1 MLEEFF
7 QPKTIAVIGASREPH
22 KVGHQIFKNL
32 VQSGGFNH
40 LYKVYPVNPKT
51 SEILGSKT
59 YPSIKEIAEKID
71 LAVIVVPA
79 EFVGQTLI
87 ECGEIGDPAKAVGG
101 EHLKGT
107 KAVIIISAGFKEI
120 GGEGY
125 KREQQILEIARK
137 YGIRILGP
145 NCLGLLN
152 PHHYLNA
159 SFVSFLPERGEIAF
173 ISQSGA
179 LCSAVL
185 DWAKAEEIGF
195 SKFVS
200 LGNKADLNEIDF
212 LLALANDEQT
222 KVIIAYLEGIEK
234 GQEFIRVAKEV
245 TKKKPVIVL
254 KPGKTA
260 GGKKAISSH
269 TGTLAG
275 LEQAYEAAFKQ
286 AGIIRAYSV
295 EELLDYALVFA
306 YSPRFGEAGQP
317 STALAGSPI
326 PRTDMVRG
334 LPTGNRVAVIT
345 NAGGPGIMATDEV
358 ESLGL
363 QLAFFQEETIE
374 FLKNN
379 LPSQANIYNPVDV
392 LGDAP
397 AKRYE
402 LALKALLID
411 ENVDIIVVLLTPQA
425 VSEVKETGEVIVK
438 LAKEVIT
445 SESTKPI
452 LACFMGEAEV
462 KETRRFLNQ
471 NKIPNYAYPERAIAC
486 VKALVEYKNWRERKI
501 EIKIEMSETPPRRWN
516 VPSSREKKKAEEII
530 GKVKSERRLN
540 LVDLEVKEVLSAYG
554 FKFPHT
560 GLAKTAEEAVSLAE
574 EIGYPVALKISS
586 PEILHKTDFGGVRL
600 NLMNRESVRD
610 AFEAMVLRSRRFFPE
625 AEIYGCLVQEMTGK
639 GIEVIL
645 GLHRDVQ
652 FGPLVMFGLGGI
664 YVEIL
669 KDISFRVAPFS
680 LEEAK
685 EMMKEIKGYPLLQ
698 GIRGEKG
705 IDLDLLASLI
715 MNLSQLALDFT
726 EIMEL
731 DINPLVVY
739 PSDKSSAR
747 KEPVV
752 VDAKIVIK

>member
-1 MLEEFF
+1 M
-7 QPKTIAVIGASREPH
+7 
-22 KVGHQIFKNL
+22 
-32 VQSGGFNH
+32 
-40 LYKVYPVNPKT
+40 
-51 SEILGSKT
+51 
-59 YPSIKEIAEKID
+59 
-71 LAVIVVPA
+71 VIVIPT
-79 EFVGQTLI
+79 EFVAQTLI
-87 ECGEIGDPAKAVGG
+87 DCGER
-101 EHLKGT
+101 GT
-107 KAVIIISAGFKEI
+107 KAVIIITAGFKEI

-152 PHHYLNA
+152 PHYFLNA
-159 SFVSFLPERGEIAF
+159 SFVSFLPKKGEIAF

-185 DWAKAEEIGF
+185 DWAKAEEVGF

-212 LLALANDEQT
+212 LLSLVDDEET
-222 KVIIAYLEGIEK
+222 KVILAYLEGIEN
-234 GQEFIRVAKEV
+234 GQKFIRIAKEV
-245 TKKKPVIVL
+245 TKKKSVIVL

-275 LEQAYEAAFKQ
+275 MEQAYEAAFKQ
-286 AGIIRAYSV
+286 AGIIRAESM
-295 EELLDYALVFA
+295 EELFDYGLVFA
-306 YSPRFGEAGQP
+306 YQP
-317 STALAGSPI
+317 
-326 PRTDMVRG
+326 
-334 LPTGNRVAVIT
+334 LPKGKRVAIIT
-345 NAGGPGIMATDEV
+345 NAGGPGIMATDQI

-363 QLAFFQEETIE
+363 QLAFFQEETIT
-374 FLKNN
+374 FLRNN

-397 AKRYE
+397 AKRYK
-402 LALKALLID
+402 LALEALIKD
-411 ENVDIIVVLLTPQA
+411 ENVDAIVVLLTPQA
-425 VSEVKETGEVIVK
+425 VSEVEQTGEIIVQ
-438 LAKEVIT
+438 LAKEAN
-445 SESTKPI
+445 KPI
-452 LACFMGEAEV
+452 LACFMGEAGVE
-462 KETRRFLNQ
+462 KTRKFLNQ

-486 VKALVEYKNWRERKI
+486 VKALVEYKNWREEASASSQLI
-501 EIKIEMSETPPRRWN
+501 SPPGMII
-516 VPSSREKKKAEEII
+516 STEEKRKAEEVLT
-530 GKVKSERRLN
+530 KVKKEKRLN
-540 LVDLEVKEVLSAYG
+540 LIDLEINEILSLYG
-554 FKFPHT
+554 FKFPKS
-560 GLAKTAEEAVSLAE
+560 GLAKADEEAVSLAE
-574 EIGYPVALKISS
+574 GIGYPVALKISS

-600 NLMNRESVRD
+600 NLTNKDAVRD
-610 AFEAMVLRSRRFFPE
+610 AFEAMVLRSKKFFPE
-625 AEIYGCLVQEMTGK
+625 AEIYGCLVQEMVEKGK
-639 GIEVIL
+639 EVIL

-664 YVEIL
+664 YVEVL

-705 IDLDLLASLI
+705 VDLDLLAALI

-731 DINPLVVY
+731 DINPLFVY
-739 PSDKSSAR
+739 PVRNGGLSHGVN
-747 KEPVV
+747 KEPIV
-752 VDAKIVIK
+752 VDAKLTIKIE

>member
-7 QPKTIAVIGASREPH
+7 QPKAIAVIGASRETH

-32 VQSGGFNH
+32 VQPAHRSLGEGGSEVFNN

-51 SEILGSKT
+51 TEILGIKT
-59 YPSIKEIAEKID
+59 YPAIKEIPENVD
-71 LAVIVVPA
+71 LAIIVIPA
-79 EFVGQTLI
+79 EFVAQTLI
-87 ECGEIGDPAKAVGG
+87 DCGER
-101 EHLKGT
+101 GT
-107 KAVIIISAGFKEI
+107 KAVIIITAGFKEI

-125 KREQQILEIARK
+125 KREQEILQIARK
-137 YGIRILGP
+137 YGIRLLGP

-152 PHHYLNA
+152 PHYFLNA
-159 SFVSFLPERGEIAF
+159 SFVSFLPKKGEIAF

-185 DWAKAEEIGF
+185 DWAKAEEVGF

-212 LLALANDEQT
+212 LLSLVDDEET
-222 KVIIAYLEGIEK
+222 KVILAYLEGIDN
-234 GQEFIRVAKEV
+234 GREFIRIAKEV

-275 LEQAYEAAFKQ
+275 MEQAYEAAFKQ
-286 AGIIRAYSV
+286 AGVIRAESM
-295 EELLDYALVFA
+295 EELFDYGLVFA
-306 YSPRFGEAGQP
+306 YQP
-317 STALAGSPI
+317 
-326 PRTDMVRG
+326 
-334 LPTGNRVAVIT
+334 LPKGKRVAIIT
-345 NAGGPGIMATDEV
+345 NAGGPGIMATDQV

-363 QLAFFQEETIE
+363 QLTFFQEETIE

-402 LALKALLID
+402 LALEALSKD
-411 ENVDIIVVLLTPQA
+411 ENVDAIVVLLTPQA
-425 VSEVKETGEVIVK
+425 VSEVEQTGEIIVQ
-438 LAKEVIT
+438 LAKEAN
-445 SESTKPI
+445 KPI

-462 KETRRFLNQ
+462 EKTRKFLNQ
-471 NKIPNYAYPERAIAC
+471 NKIPNYTYPERAIAC
-486 VKALVEYKNWRERKI
+486 VKALVEYKNWQE
-501 EIKIEMSETPPRRWN
+501 EASA
-516 VPSSREKKKAEEII
+516 SSRLIPLRGTIISQEKKKKIEEIFTR
-530 GKVKSERRLN
+530 VKEEKRLN
-540 LVDLEVKEVLSAYG
+540 LVDLEVKEILSLYG
-554 FKFPHT
+554 FKFPK
-560 GLAKTAEEAVSLAE
+560 GNLAKTAEEAVTLAE

-600 NLMNRESVRD
+600 NLENKDAVRD
-610 AFEAMVLRSRRFFPE
+610 AYEAMVLRCQRFFPE
-625 AEIYGCLVQEMTGK
+625 AEICGCSVQEMVEKGK
-639 GIEVIL
+639 EVIL

-664 YVEIL
+664 YVEVL

-685 EMMKEIKGYPLLQ
+685 EMMKEIKGYSLLQ

-705 IDLDLLASLI
+705 VDIDLLASLI
-715 MNLSQLALDFT
+715 INLSQLALDFK

-731 DINPLVVY
+731 DINPLFVY
-739 PSDKSSAR
+739 PN
-747 KEPVV
+747 KEPIV
-752 VDAKIVIK
+752 VDAKMTIKTK

>member
-1 MLEEFF
+1 MYIRDKGMLEEFF
-7 QPKTIAVIGASREPH
+7 QPKTIALIGASREPH
-22 KVGHQIFKNL
+22 KVGHQILKNL
-32 VQSGGFNH
+32 VEQPQT

-51 SEILGSKT
+51 TEILGLKT
-59 YPSIKEIAEKID
+59 YSKVEEIQEKIN
-71 LAVIVVPA
+71 LAIIVIPTEYVPQA
-79 EFVGQTLI
+79 LI
-87 ECGEIGDPAKAVGG
+87 DCGE
-101 EHLKGT
+101 KGI
-107 KAVIIISAGFKEI
+107 KAVIIISAGFKEV

-137 YGIRILGP
+137 YEIRILGP

-152 PHHYLNA
+152 PHYSLNA
-159 SFVSFLPERGEIAF
+159 SFVSFLPKKGEIAF

-185 DWAKAEEIGF
+185 DWAKAEGVGF

-212 LLALANDEQT
+212 LLALVDDPGT
-222 KVIIAYLEGIEK
+222 KVIIAYLEGIEN
-234 GQEFIRVAKEV
+234 GQEFIRITKEL

-254 KPGKTA
+254 KPGKTT

-275 LEQAYEAAFKQ
+275 LEQAYESAFKQ
-286 AGIIRAYSV
+286 AGVIRADSM

-306 YSPRFGEAGQP
+306 YQP
-317 STALAGSPI
+317 
-326 PRTDMVRG
+326 
-334 LPTGNRVAVIT
+334 LPKGKRVGIIT
-345 NAGGPGIMATDEV
+345 NAGGPGIMATDQV

-363 QLAFFQEETIE
+363 ELAFFQDETIE

-379 LPSQANIYNPVDV
+379 LPPQANIYNPVDL

-402 LALKALLID
+402 LALGALIKE
-411 ENVDIIVVLLTPQA
+411 ENVDVVVVLLTPQA
-425 VSEVKETGEVIVK
+425 VSEVKESGEVIIQLGK
-438 LAKEVIT
+438 K
-445 SESTKPI
+445 STKPI
-452 LACFMGEAEV
+452 IVCFMGEAEV
-462 KETRRFLNQ
+462 KETRKSLNQ
-471 NKIPNYAYPERAIAC
+471 NKIPNYTYPERAIAC
-486 VKALVEYKNWRERKI
+486 AKAMVEYKNWQERNI
-501 EIKIEMSETPPRRWN
+501 ETI
-516 VPSSREKKKAEEII
+516 VPYSGEKKKVEVILS
-530 GKVKSERRLN
+530 KVKKEKRLN

-554 FKFPHT
+554 FKFAKS
-560 GLAKTAEEAVSLAE
+560 GLAKTAEEAISLAE
-574 EIGYPVALKISS
+574 KIGYPVALKISS

-600 NLMNRESVRD
+600 NLDDKDEVGD
-610 AFEAMVLRSRRFFPE
+610 AFEAMVLRSKRFFPE
-625 AEIYGCLVQEMTGK
+625 AEIYGCLVQEMVEK
-639 GIEVIL
+639 GREVIL

-669 KDISFRVAPFS
+669 KDVSFRVAPFS
-680 LEEAK
+680 LSEAK
-685 EMMKEIKGYPLLQ
+685 EMIKEIKGYPVLQ

-705 IDLDLLASLI
+705 IDLDALVSLI
-715 MNLSQLALDFT
+715 LKLSQLALDSP

-731 DINPLVVY
+731 DINPLIFY
-739 PSDKSSAR
+739 PN

-752 VDAKIVIK
+752 VDAKLTIKL